1 MKRNEIAV
9 GILGATGVVGTEMC
23 KVLEERNVPCTSL
36 RLLADRS
43 EAGKKVI
50 FRGKELTV
58 EEATDDSFDGLDI
71 LLVAVSDTV
80 SRRFSPVAVAKGVVV
95 IDNSSAYRMD
105 PEVPLIVPEVNP
117 QDIFWHKGIIANPNC
132 STIIALVAVHALHK
146 AHPIKRMIVSTYQA
160 VSGAG
165 INGLKELEEQA
176 ADYAN
181 GRPVSENKVFQHQI
195 AFNLIP
201 HIDAFQDNGYTR
213 EELKMLNEGRKIF
226 HEPDLDITCTCVR
239 VPVLR
244 SHSESI
250 YLEFNEKVSV
260 EEARK
265 LISAAAGTKLVDEP
279 DKNIYPMPLDTSN
292 QDLVFVG
299 RIRQDMT
306 EENALDLWCCGDQI
320 RKGAATNAVQIAELI
335 IAKERA

>member
-1 MKRNEIAV
+1 
-9 GILGATGVVGTEMC
+9 
-23 KVLEERNVPCTSL
+23 
-36 RLLADRS
+36 
-43 EAGKKVI
+43 
-50 FRGKELTV
+50 
-58 EEATDDSFDGLDI
+58 
-71 LLVAVSDTV
+71 
-80 SRRFSPVAVAKGVVV
+80 
-95 IDNSSAYRMD
+95 
-105 PEVPLIVPEVNP
+105 
-117 QDIFWHKGIIANPNC
+117 
-132 STIIALVAVHALHK
+132 
-146 AHPIKRMIVSTYQA
+146 
-160 VSGAG
+160 
-165 INGLKELEEQA
+165 
-176 ADYAN
+176 
-181 GRPVSENKVFQHQI
+181 
-195 AFNLIP
+195 
-201 HIDAFQDNGYTR
+201 
-213 EELKMLNEGRKIF
+213 MLNEGRKIF

-260 EEARK
+260 EEARE

-279 DKNIYPMPLDTSN
+279 DRNVYPMPLDTSN

>member
-1 MKRNEIAV
+1 M
-9 GILGATGVVGTEMC
+9 
-23 KVLEERNVPCTSL
+23 
-36 RLLADRS
+36 
-43 EAGKKVI
+43 
-50 FRGKELTV
+50 
-58 EEATDDSFDGLDI
+58 
-71 LLVAVSDTV
+71 
-80 SRRFSPVAVAKGVVV
+80 
-95 IDNSSAYRMD
+95 
-105 PEVPLIVPEVNP
+105 
-117 QDIFWHKGIIANPNC
+117 
-132 STIIALVAVHALHK
+132 
-146 AHPIKRMIVSTYQA
+146 
-160 VSGAG
+160 
-165 INGLKELEEQA
+165 
-176 ADYAN
+176 
-181 GRPVSENKVFQHQI
+181 
-195 AFNLIP
+195 IP
-201 HIDAFQDNGYTR
+201 HIDAFQDNGYTK

-260 EEARK
+260 EEARE